1 MKKGVKPTIQNS
13 KPMNLSQV
21 NRGNSSFEIKREKIG
36 LDIFENRLFFSYEP
50 KLNSFSWDDKT

>member
-1 MKKGVKPTIQNS
+1 
-13 KPMNLSQV
+13 MNLNQV
-21 NRGNSSFEIKREKIG
+21 SLGNSSFEIKREKIG